1 MLVFLRL
8 VFGAALFHVFTLV
21 QQNAVSGRDSAD
33 LVNAGLL
40 ALCVALGL
48 LNAVVWAPFLGRLLA
63 DPLTGA
69 FTEGAYVDTR
79 NPVIALA
86 RKLHH
91 RGWRRTACFFAFLE
105 GVRHPDLPGAFV
117 VGLKAAR
124 PGSWLEKVFAREVWR
139 FDNAENCLW
148 AWKILAAR
156 GLDPGLHRRPE
167 VNLLIHSV
175 QREKQPEP
183 APFALPPA
191 PAPAPPPRNPRIRL
205 FPGADPAPPAEGAS
219 QPEAPPP
226 PAPMP
231 AAEPAPPTAPEP
243 APLAWRDRLRLLFT
257 GRAGP

>member
-8 VFGAALFHVFTLV
+8 VLGAALFYAFTLV
-21 QQNAVSGRDSAD
+21 QQNAVSGRASAD

-48 LNAVVWAPFLGRLLA
+48 LNAIVWAPFLGRLLA
-63 DPLTGA
+63 DPLTGT

-91 RGWRRTACFFAFLE
+91 RGWRRAACFFAFLE
-105 GVRHPDLPGAFV
+105 GLRNPDLPGAFV

-124 PGSWLEKVFAREVWR
+124 PGSWLERVFAREVWR
-139 FDNAENCLW
+139 FDNAENCLR
-148 AWKILAAR
+148 AWKILTAR

-175 QREKQPEP
+175 RREKLPDP
-183 APFALPPA
+183 ALLALPAAPPPA
-191 PAPAPPPRNPRIRL
+191 PPARNPRIRL
-205 FPGADPAPPAEGAS
+205 FPGADPVPPPAGEAPAVAPPPSATE
-219 QPEAPPP
+219 EAPPP
-226 PAPMP
+226 AVV
-231 AAEPAPPTAPEP
+231 P
-243 APLAWRDRLRLLFT
+243 APLAWRDRLRVLLT
-257 GRAGP
+257 GRVGP

>member
-8 VFGAALFHVFTLV
+8 VFGAALFYAFALV
-21 QQNAVSGRDSAD
+21 QQNAVSGRVSAD

-48 LNAVVWAPFLGRLLA
+48 LNAIVWAPFLGRVLA
-63 DPLTGA
+63 DPLTGT

-105 GVRHPDLPGAFV
+105 GIRHPDLPGAFV

-124 PGSWLEKVFAREVWR
+124 PGSWCEKVFAREVWR
-139 FDNAENCLW
+139 FDNAENCLR
-148 AWKILAAR
+148 AWKILIAR

-175 QREKQPEP
+175 QREKLPDP
-183 APFALPPA
+183 ARLALPAA

-205 FPGADPAPPAEGAS
+205 FTGADPDASSAGENPA
-219 QPEAPPP
+219 EAPPP
-226 PAPMP
+226 PPRP
-231 AAEPAPPTAPEP
+231 AAETAQTPAPDP
-243 APLAWRDRLRLLFT
+243 APLAWRDRLRVLLT
-257 GRAGP
+257 GRVGP